1 MAAYSIRTK
10 ILTIVLV
17 FIVLGSIAFV
27 IYSISTTMNYRRLRL
42 EGIEKTVA
50 FETEKVNK
58 IISELEQGAIFYALG
73 GRLVYNAQSEELGLT
88 FVSEFLSSL
97 PAAVGAGFSFKP
109 YEFKEDQLYAEFYAF
124 RDRETGKVRLD
135 STLVMDNYNYHN
147 AGWYLEIIN
156 YVKEPNQVVWT
167 RPYADDSGSLSLMT
181 TAGAPIFNEE
191 GRLIGISTID
201 WEIDS
206 VIEELTAVKPTENSF
221 VLLGVPERDY
231 VISSTRTRSVIGANM
246 QSIPWDITAD
256 KFQLDGITYF
266 RFSRYMDNGWFISV
280 QIPENEIFAEM
291 ELQNI
296 RFILLTTISLILML
310 TLAFLLIAKF
320 INTPIKQ
327 LTAGVSQ
334 LALGNLDTKIEIS
347 SMDELGLLAKVFNN
361 MTGNLKK
368 SIEENVREHSE
379 KERISTELS
388 VAATIQNSMLP
399 RVFPPFPQKKEFD
412 LYASMV
418 PAKEVGGD
426 FYDFFLVDND
436 NLAVVVADVSG
447 KGVGAALFMVI
458 AKTLIDSNSSCKSPK
473 QVFEIVNKKL
483 IDNNETGIFV
493 TAFMGFYNIPT
504 GRFIYASAGHNPP
517 LIKRKNKYFEFL
529 EIEPCFVLAWMEDA
543 QYTEHEITLESGDVI
558 YLYTDGVTEAMNQ
571 QGELFSEQRL
581 AEILNK
587 NRDVSP
593 KKLLRAVKTEI
604 DNFCDGAKQ
613 TDDITM
619 LALQITEDREEAGIV
634 EFSFPESDNPAKELN
649 VEAKL
654 ENFVKV
660 MDFIDS
666 ELERFGYP
674 LTLKNEINI
683 AVEEIFINIADYAY
697 EPASGNVNISISV
710 TDKAIIKF
718 EDTGKPYNP
727 LEQKNPD
734 LEKSPEER
742 EIGGLGIFLVRN
754 LMDTVEYTRFD
765 GRNILVMTKNF
776 PEA

>member
-1 MAAYSIRTK
+1 
-10 ILTIVLV
+10 
-17 FIVLGSIAFV
+17 
-27 IYSISTTMNYRRLRL
+27 
-42 EGIEKTVA
+42 
-50 FETEKVNK
+50 
-58 IISELEQGAIFYALG
+58 
-73 GRLVYNAQSEELGLT
+73 
-88 FVSEFLSSL
+88 
-97 PAAVGAGFSFKP
+97 
-109 YEFKEDQLYAEFYAF
+109 
-124 RDRETGKVRLD
+124 
-135 STLVMDNYNYHN
+135 
-147 AGWYLEIIN
+147 
-156 YVKEPNQVVWT
+156 
-167 RPYADDSGSLSLMT
+167 
-181 TAGAPIFNEE
+181 
-191 GRLIGISTID
+191 
-201 WEIDS
+201 
-206 VIEELTAVKPTENSF
+206 
-221 VLLGVPERDY
+221 
-231 VISSTRTRSVIGANM
+231 
-246 QSIPWDITAD
+246 
-256 KFQLDGITYF
+256 
-266 RFSRYMDNGWFISV
+266 
-280 QIPENEIFAEM
+280 
-291 ELQNI
+291 
-296 RFILLTTISLILML
+296 
-310 TLAFLLIAKF
+310 
-320 INTPIKQ
+320 
-327 LTAGVSQ
+327 
-334 LALGNLDTKIEIS
+334 
-347 SMDELGLLAKVFNN
+347 
-361 MTGNLKK
+361 
-368 SIEENVREHSE
+368 
-379 KERISTELS
+379 
-388 VAATIQNSMLP
+388 
-399 RVFPPFPQKKEFD
+399 
-412 LYASMV
+412 
-418 PAKEVGGD
+418 
-426 FYDFFLVDND
+426 
-436 NLAVVVADVSG
+436 
-447 KGVGAALFMVI
+447 
-458 AKTLIDSNSSCKSPK
+458 
-473 QVFEIVNKKL
+473 
-483 IDNNETGIFV
+483 
-493 TAFMGFYNIPT
+493 MGFYNIPT

-619 LALQITEDREEAGIV
+619 LALQITEDREEVGIV

-654 ENFVKV
+654 ENFVRV

-697 EPASGNVNISISV
+697 EPVSGNVNISISV